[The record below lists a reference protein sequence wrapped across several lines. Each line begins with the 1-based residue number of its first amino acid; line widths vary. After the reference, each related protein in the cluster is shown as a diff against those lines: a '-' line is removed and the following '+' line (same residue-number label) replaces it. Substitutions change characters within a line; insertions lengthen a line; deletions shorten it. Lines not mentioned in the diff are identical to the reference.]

1 MSIKTTEELT
11 KMILINKQVK
21 MRINRLKSTA
31 IAIAA
36 VVYGFNLQAQDGE
49 ALFKQTC
56 SACHSIGKG
65 KLVGPDLK
73 GINQKRSEEWFV
85 SFVKNAADFGTK
97 DADAKAMI
105 AEYGYPMPNQALED
119 DQIKTILAYIA
130 ENSPQAAAAD
140 AAEEVVVD
148 EVPADPALDPANASN
163 EDVIAGMHL
172 FSGEK
177 RFENGGP
184 ACIACHNV
192 QHDDLFAGGL
202 LAKDLTHVYERMGS
216 AGVNGILSSPPF
228 PAMASSYKDNA
239 LTEKEIFQMSAF
251 FSKASTD
258 NVYQHQRAYNDNL
271 LIYGGV
277 GAFATFS
284 IIVFFMFLER
294 KRRCVKEDIFKRQ
307 IKSACS
313 K

>member
-1 MSIKTTEELT
+1 MKTKEELT

-36 VVYGFNLQAQDGE
+36 VVYGFSLQAQDGE

-73 GINQKRSEEWFV
+73 GVNQKRSEEWIV
-85 SFVKNAADFGTK
+85 NFVKSAADFGAK
-97 DADAKAMI
+97 DADAKAII
-105 AEYGYPMPNQALED
+105 AEYGYPMPNQALQD
-119 DQIKTILAYIA
+119 DQIKSIVAYIA
-130 ENSPQAAAAD
+130 ENSPQAEAETAV
-140 AAEEVVVD
+140 EEVVVE
-148 EVPADPALDPANASN
+148 EVPADPALDPANASD
-163 EDVIAGMHL
+163 EDVMAGLNM
-172 FSGEK
+172 FSGSQ

-184 ACIACHNV
+184 ACITCHNV
-192 QHDDLFAGGL
+192 QYDDLIAGGL
-202 LAKDLTHVYERMGS
+202 LAKDLTHVYERMGA

-239 LTEKEIFQMSAF
+239 LTEKEIFQLSAF
-251 FSKASTD
+251 FSKATTD

-271 LIYGGV
+271 LIYGGG
-277 GAFATFS
+277 GAFATFA
-284 IIVFFMFLER
+284 IIIFFLFLER
-294 KRRCVKEDIFKRQ
+294 KRRCVKEDIYKRQ